1 MLGIKK
7 ISPGRMGNRL
17 FHYHF
22 LRQIAK
28 KTGIDYFHKKFPDS
42 IYFEEMGKKSKPFW
56 PLKKTIRLTS
66 NEVLTFKPDD
76 FLNYIIEETTK
87 EKNILFDPP
96 MLGEIFLIIF
106 SIAQMNSLK

>member
-42 IYFEEMGKKSKPFW
+42 IYFEEM
-56 PLKKTIRLTS
+56 
-66 NEVLTFKPDD
+66 
-76 FLNYIIEETTK
+76 
-87 EKNILFDPP
+87 EKNRNHFGL
-96 MLGEIFLIIF
+96 
-106 SIAQMNSLK
+106 LKNYSVNIE